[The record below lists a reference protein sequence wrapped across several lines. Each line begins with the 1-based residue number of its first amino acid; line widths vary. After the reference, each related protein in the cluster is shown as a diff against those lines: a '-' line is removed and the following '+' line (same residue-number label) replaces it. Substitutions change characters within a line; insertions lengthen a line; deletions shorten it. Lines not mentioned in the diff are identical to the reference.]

1 MKDALDFK
9 KKYEEFGIRVA
20 VSSRDHREYDR
31 VIEEGKFGIAIIVY
45 EKMAPE
51 APGSRYRPLPRVEA

>member
-1 MKDALDFK
+1 
-9 KKYEEFGIRVA
+9 VA